1 MHTCRTFFLAALGF
15 ITLYAAPTRAQDSDN
30 VPKVNSDAKRVAI
43 VPLGN
48 KDGTDGAREKSMT
61 ALRTLLENQNY
72 RVVEGDTVK
81 KAYEEATGETPGVK
95 DKLLTLRDKDL
106 LAVGRT
112 LKVDFVIAANLR
124 WHTKSIYVFPTLRT
138 KADCTVDA
146 LVVDVAKA
154 EVVIEKTNIQRNSEN
169 KNAAAGVIA
178 VLGGLGYGAIS
189 GGPKTPPQTVS
200 AVNALYVALEE
211 FVGTKKG
218 PHKINED
225 KKPAKIAKQGKTNA
239 KSEDK

>member
-1 MHTCRTFFLAALGF
+1 MPTRRTFCLAALGLVALSAF
-15 ITLYAAPTRAQDSDN
+15 PARAQDANESPR
-30 VPKVNSDAKRVAI
+30 VSSDAKRVAI
-43 VPLGN
+43 VPFGN
-48 KDGTDGAREKSMT
+48 RDGTDGARDKSLT
-61 ALRTLLENQNY
+61 ALRTLLEKQNY
-72 RVVEGDTVK
+72 RVIEGDTVK
-81 KAYEEATGETPGVK
+81 KAYEEASGETAGVK

-106 LAVGRT
+106 LEVGRA
-112 LKVDFVIAANLR
+112 LKVDFVVAANLR

-169 KNAAAGVIA
+169 KNSAAGVVA

-200 AVNALYVALEE
+200 AVNALYAALED
-211 FVGTKKG
+211 FIGTKKG
-218 PHKINED
+218 PHKIDED
-225 KKPAKIAKQGKTNA
+225 KKVSKKRQGEQK
-239 KSEDK
+239 